1 MILLLVVI
9 DAHEAAPVL
18 YAPVWFSVLTHNEFA
33 IFGDRSK
40 SHSAF
45 PTQPFPNK

>member
-1 MILLLVVI
+1 MILLVVI
-9 DAHEAAPVL
+9 DAHEEAAVL

-33 IFGDRSK
+33 IFGGRSK

-45 PTQPFPNK
+45 PTQLFPNK

>member
-9 DAHEAAPVL
+9 DAHEEAAVL

-33 IFGDRSK
+33 IFGGRSK

-45 PTQPFPNK
+45 PTQLFPNK